1 MITEIK
7 IISVEKIA
15 KKNKYKVIT
24 TENEYLVSEDL
35 LIKYQLFKDKT
46 YSKQYFEEVFQNII
60 QDTFLNKIINLLSIS
75 NKSEY
80 EVITYIH
87 TQEEKSKQYLNEKQI
102 NDIIS
107 ILYQYN
113 YLDDNKLCIN
123 LIDYYIRNNK
133 GPLYIKQ
140 KLKEKKID
148 EKIINCHL
156 NSYTSTKEEEIIA
169 KIIEKESNADLPIN
183 KQKQSIINKLIRNGF
198 TPSLVYN
205 IVNKTVFNDNSEQFI
220 IKDYWKIYNR
230 VKDKEKTDNEK
241 KQLIINYLLNKGYD
255 YKIIKEVINNSDN
268 L

>member
-7 IISVEKIA
+7 ILNVEKIT

-24 TENEYLVSEDL
+24 TENEYIVSEDL
-35 LIKYQLFKDKT
+35 VIKYQLFKDKS
-46 YSKQYFEEVFQNII
+46 YSKQYFEEVFQSII

-80 EVITYIH
+80 EVIKYIH
-87 TQEEKSKQYLNEKQI
+87 TQEEKNKQYLTENQI
-102 NDIIS
+102 NNIIS

-113 YLDDNKLCIN
+113 YLNDNKLCIN
-123 LIDYYIRNNK
+123 LIDYYMRNNK
-133 GPLYIKQ
+133 GPLFIKQ
-140 KLKEKKID
+140 KLKEKKIN
-148 EKIINCHL
+148 EKLINTNLNVYNHL
-156 NSYTSTKEEEIIA
+156 KEEEIIA
-169 KIIEKESNADLPIN
+169 KIIIKESDEKLPIN
-183 KQKQSIINKLIRNGF
+183 KQKQNIINKLLRNGF
-198 TPSLVYN
+198 TPSLVYS
-205 IVNKTVFNDNSEQFI
+205 ITNKTEFNDNSEQFI

-255 YKIIKEVINNSDN
+255 YKAIKEVINNSDN